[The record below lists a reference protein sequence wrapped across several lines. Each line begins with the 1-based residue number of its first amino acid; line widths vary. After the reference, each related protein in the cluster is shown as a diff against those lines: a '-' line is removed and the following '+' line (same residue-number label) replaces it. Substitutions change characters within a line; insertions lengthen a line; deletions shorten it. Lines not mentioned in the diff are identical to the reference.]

1 MPEKAVS
8 QKPSAPAEEKPALEQ
23 RQVLEEKPAEEKQA
37 PKEQP
42 APVPEQQVLASGP
55 EADPEP
61 WRLAGEVLNTYIIV
75 EQGDKVLIIDKHA
88 AHERMNF
95 DRMKAEGYTPMVQT
109 LLTPVTLHPPAEEGA
124 ALLAN
129 LPLLEEFGFYAE
141 DFGGG
146 ALVVRQAP
154 FDVDP
159 GDIEDTLLEIGGR
172 LLTTGRA
179 DPSAARDEL
188 LHTMACKAAIKG
200 GWRTSPQELEKVA
213 GAVMRGEVKYCPHG
227 RPVAIELTRKDLE
240 KQFRRA

>member
-1 MPEKAVS
+1 MSDAAPSPCPVVRAQSILQKVRTHGNEWFGIDYNMNLYRGCCHGCIYCDSRSECYRIDDFDQVS
-8 QKPSAPAEEKPALEQ
+8 VKFDALAILRRELYRRRTRGIVGIGAMSDTYNPFEDELRVTRGALE
-23 RQVLEEKPAEEKQA
+23 
-37 PKEQP
+37 
-42 APVPEQQVLASGP
+42 
-55 EADPEP
+55 
-61 WRLAGEVLNTYIIV
+61 
-75 EQGDKVLIIDKHA
+75 
-88 AHERMNF
+88 
-95 DRMKAEGYTPMVQT
+95 
-109 LLTPVTLHPPAEEGA
+109 
-124 ALLAN
+124 
-129 LPLLEEFGFYAE
+129 LLEEFGFYAE

-188 LHTMACKAAIKG
+188 FHTMACKAAIKG